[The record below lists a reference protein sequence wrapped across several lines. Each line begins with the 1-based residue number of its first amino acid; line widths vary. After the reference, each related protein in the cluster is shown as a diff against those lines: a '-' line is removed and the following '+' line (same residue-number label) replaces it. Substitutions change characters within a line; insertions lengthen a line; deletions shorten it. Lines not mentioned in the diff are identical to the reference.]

1 MAYQGCYVVNSTY
14 HFESQSAGSVILAT
28 IPSGTRISLE
38 EGSNNHFIRAA
49 YNGNW
54 GYVNRANVST
64 GNSYY
69 CADRNVSNMFGNTTL
84 KYEHPAP
91 ERAKVY
97 NLQWTLKELGYNPG
111 TPDGKFGQGTESA
124 VRRFQSAKGLSVDG
138 KVGPATK
145 QALIDALDAG

>member
-1 MAYQGCYVVNSTY
+1 MAYQGCYVVNNTY
-14 HFESQSAGSVILAT
+14 HYEYPNPGSVIKAT

-38 EGSNNHFIRAA
+38 EGDDNHFIRAS
-49 YNGNW
+49 YNGSW

-64 GNSYY
+64 ANSYY
-69 CADRNVSNMFGNTTL
+69 CADRNASNMFGNIVL
-84 KYEHPAP
+84 KYEYPAH

-97 NLQWTLKELGYNPG
+97 NLQWTLKELRYNPG

-124 VRRFQSAKGLSVDG
+124 VRQFQKAKGLTVDG
-138 KVGPATK
+138 KVGSATR